1 MRFAVR
7 TSVAVVGL
15 LWLLTAA
22 LTSAQQATEDQ
33 PKARLMPEK
42 TIEAVLE
49 EHTPG
54 LMKLPGVVGT
64 AQGLCAGEPCIKVYV
79 KRKTPDLL
87 RRIPS
92 AIEGHAVSVE
102 ETGEI
107 RALDPS

>member
-1 MRFAVR
+1 
-7 TSVAVVGL
+7 
-15 LWLLTAA
+15 
-22 LTSAQQATEDQ
+22 
-33 PKARLMPEK
+33 MPEK
-42 TIEAVLE
+42 AIEAVLN
-49 EHTPG
+49 EHTPR
-54 LMKLPGVVGT
+54 LMSLPGVVGT
-64 AQGLCAGEPCIKVYV
+64 GQGLCAGKPCIKVYV

>member
-1 MRFAVR
+1 M
-7 TSVAVVGL
+7 L
-15 LWLLTAA
+15 LASSTHPAPSTNA
-22 LTSAQQATEDQ
+22 SI
-33 PKARLMPEK
+33 ARR
-42 TIEAVLE
+42 AS
-49 EHTPG
+49 
-54 LMKLPGVVGT
+54 

-92 AIEGHAVSVE
+92 VIEGHAVSVE